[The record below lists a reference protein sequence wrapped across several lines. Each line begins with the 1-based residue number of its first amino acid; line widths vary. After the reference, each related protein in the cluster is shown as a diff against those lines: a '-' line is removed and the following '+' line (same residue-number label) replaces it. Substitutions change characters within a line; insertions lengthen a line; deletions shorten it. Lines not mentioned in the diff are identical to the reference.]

1 MRPMIWMRTLAT
13 TGLAIAALGVATV
26 AQAVPESFTQASAID
41 VDDAGE
47 GEVSGSVSTDH
58 EVFQFEASEGEVI
71 TLDVNVTEVLSGAEY
86 EDNDSQLF
94 LFDQDGR
101 LIAENDDES
110 ESSFESLISDFVVP
124 SDGTYF
130 VVVTTW
136 DNDPVLDE
144 DGLVVEWGSNG
155 SSSIEYNLLLSKK
168 SAASE

>member
-1 MRPMIWMRTLAT
+1 MIWMRTLAT
-13 TGLAIAALGVATV
+13 TGIAIATLGVATV
-26 AQAVPESFTQASAID
+26 AQAVPESFNEAPMIST
-41 VDDAGE
+41 DDSGA

-58 EVFQFEASEGEVI
+58 EVFQFEASEGEVV

-94 LFDQDGR
+94 LFDQDGK

-110 ESSFESLISDFVVP
+110 ENSFESLIGDFVIP

-144 DGLVVEWGSNG
+144 DGVVVEWGNNG
-155 SSSIEYNLLLSKK
+155 SSSIEYNLVLSKK
-168 SAASE
+168 SAAAGE